1 MIKTK
6 GGIKNRL
13 DFFIKGVQD
22 MKRKVL
28 NMCKQAV
35 VLDTIKNTA
44 KKGGMTAAQ
53 LKLAEAQSEDYAEM
67 KKEIQE
73 LKVDVNDVR
82 KDVNGMKIK
91 LAEIKGGIDILLENN
106 KIKSKLI
113 DSKYF
118 WLFLIVLLMIIAGS
132 NHLSELKTIFG
143 G

>member
-1 MIKTK
+1 
-6 GGIKNRL
+6 
-13 DFFIKGVQD
+13 
-22 MKRKVL
+22 MKSEVL
-28 NMCKQAV
+28 RMSKQAI
-35 VLDTIKNTA
+35 VLDTIKKTA

-53 LKLAEAQSEDYAEM
+53 IKLAEAQSEDYADM

-73 LKVDVNDVR
+73 LKTDVNDVR
-82 KDVNGMKIK
+82 KEVSGVKIQ

-118 WLFLIVLLMIIAGS
+118 WLFLIVLVMLIAGV
-132 NHLSELKTIFG
+132 NHLGELKTIFG

>member
-1 MIKTK
+1 
-6 GGIKNRL
+6 
-13 DFFIKGVQD
+13 

-28 NMCKQAV
+28 KMCKQAV

-118 WLFLIVLLMIIAGS
+118 WIALIVLMMLIAGV
-132 NHLSELKTIFG
+132 NHLAELKTIFG

>member
-1 MIKTK
+1 
-6 GGIKNRL
+6 
-13 DFFIKGVQD
+13 
-22 MKRKVL
+22 MKQEVR

-67 KKEIQE
+67 KREIQE
-73 LKVDVNDVR
+73 LKTEVYDVR
-82 KDVNGMKIK
+82 KDVSSVKIQ
-91 LAEIKGGIDILLENN
+91 LAEIKGGIDILLESN

-118 WLFLIVLLMIIAGS
+118 WIALIVLMMLIAGV
-132 NHLSELKTIFG
+132 NHLAELKTIFG

>member
-1 MIKTK
+1 
-6 GGIKNRL
+6 
-13 DFFIKGVQD
+13 
-22 MKRKVL
+22 MKPEVL
-28 NMCKQAV
+28 KMSKQAI
-35 VLDTIKNTA
+35 VLDTIKKTA

-53 LKLAEAQSEDYAEM
+53 IKLAEAQSEDYADM

-73 LKVDVNDVR
+73 LKTDVNDIHKEVSG
-82 KDVNGMKIK
+82 VKIQ

-118 WLFLIVLLMIIAGS
+118 WLFLIVLMMLIAGV
-132 NHLSELKTIFG
+132 NQLGELKTIFG

>member
-1 MIKTK
+1 MS
-6 GGIKNRL
+6 
-13 DFFIKGVQD
+13 
-22 MKRKVL
+22 
-28 NMCKQAV
+28 KQAI

-44 KKGGMTAAQ
+44 RKGGMNAAQ
-53 LKLAEAQSEDYAEM
+53 IRLAEAQSEDYADM

-73 LKVDVNDVR
+73 LKTNVNDVR
-82 KDVNGMKIK
+82 KEVSGVKIQ

-118 WLFLIVLLMIIAGS
+118 WLFLIVLLMLIAGV
-132 NHLSELKTIFG
+132 NHLNELKTIFG

>member
-1 MIKTK
+1 MKSEVIK
-6 GGIKNRL
+6 
-13 DFFIKGVQD
+13 
-22 MKRKVL
+22 MS
-28 NMCKQAV
+28 KQAI
-35 VLDTIKNTA
+35 VLDTIKKTA

-53 LKLAEAQSEDYAEM
+53 IKLAEAQSEDYADM

-73 LKVDVNDVR
+73 LKIDVNDVR
-82 KDVNGMKIK
+82 KEVSGVKIQ

-118 WLFLIVLLMIIAGS
+118 WLFLIVLMMLIAGV
-132 NHLSELKTIFG
+132 NQLGELKTIFG

>member
-1 MIKTK
+1 MRTE
-6 GGIKNRL
+6 
-13 DFFIKGVQD
+13 
-22 MKRKVL
+22 VL
-28 NMCKQAV
+28 RMSKQAI
-35 VLDTIKNTA
+35 VLDTIKKTL

-53 LKLAEAQSEDYAEM
+53 IRLAEAQSEDYADM

-73 LKVDVNDVR
+73 LKTDVNDVR
-82 KDVNGMKIK
+82 KEVSGVKIQ

-118 WLFLIVLLMIIAGS
+118 WLFLIVLVMLIAGV
-132 NHLSELKTIFG
+132 NHLGELKTVFG

>member
-1 MIKTK
+1 
-6 GGIKNRL
+6 
-13 DFFIKGVQD
+13 
-22 MKRKVL
+22 MKKEVL

-35 VLDTIKNTA
+35 VLDTIKKTA
-44 KKGGMTAAQ
+44 KKGGMTPAQ
-53 LKLAEAQSEDYAEM
+53 IKLAEAQSEDYADM

-73 LKVDVNDVR
+73 LKTDVNDVR
-82 KDVNGMKIK
+82 KDVNGMKIQ

-118 WLFLIVLLMIIAGS
+118 WIFLIILMMLIAGV
-132 NHLSELKTIFG
+132 NHLTELKAIFG

>member
-1 MIKTK
+1 
-6 GGIKNRL
+6 
-13 DFFIKGVQD
+13 
-22 MKRKVL
+22 MKSEVL
-28 NMCKQAV
+28 RMSKQAI
-35 VLDTIKNTA
+35 VLDTIKKTA

-53 LKLAEAQSEDYAEM
+53 IKLAEAQSEDYADM
-67 KKEIQE
+67 KREIQE
-73 LKVDVNDVR
+73 LKTDVNDVR
-82 KDVNGMKIK
+82 KEVGGVKIQ

-118 WLFLIVLLMIIAGS
+118 WLFLIVLLMLIEGV